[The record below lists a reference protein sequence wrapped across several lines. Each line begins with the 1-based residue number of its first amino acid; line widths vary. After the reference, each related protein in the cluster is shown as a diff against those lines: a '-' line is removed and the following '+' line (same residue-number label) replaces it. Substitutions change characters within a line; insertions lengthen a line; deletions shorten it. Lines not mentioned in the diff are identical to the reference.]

1 MLPVYGAL
9 HTIPP
14 ILFRSKAFRKNP
26 SAVLTKSFLGTLR
39 SCSFLASFV
48 VLFQGLV
55 CSQRNIYYAI
65 HGKVPAWIE
74 TLLMHKGYY
83 WVSGDLLAHTVTLAP
98 SFADDHTVGFL
109 TCLPLLIEEKKRRGE
124 LAM

>member
-1 MLPVYGAL
+1 MASSVQVSSPWSVPSARAESPRPSNRWMLPVYGAL

-26 SAVLTKSFLGTLR
+26 SAVLTKSFLGTMR
-39 SCSFLASFV
+39 SCSFLATFV

-65 HGKVPAWIE
+65 HNKVPAWLE
-74 TLLMHKGYY
+74 AMLMHKGYY
-83 WVSGDLLAHTVTLAP
+83 WVSG
-98 SFADDHTVGFL
+98 
-109 TCLPLLIEEKKRRGE
+109 E
-124 LAM
+124 L